1 MLVPVTAAQSK
12 RHNNYIHVHT
22 R

>member
-1 MLVPVTAAQSK
+1 MLVLVTAAQSK